1 MLYYMSSETKKSET
15 GHRDTKQG
23 IETSAGRARSKNM
36 PFYET
41 RELGLSLDNTPSF
54 NDPVTKLPSITSLF
68 SDFKPIFSD
77 PAGVTIIYVHLDS
90 NELVED
96 KFGGETLDV
105 YDQLVANFLSGIAK
119 TIRRESGTCVVA
131 KAFADDF
138 ILIKPY
144 RGEDSDLSSRITDGL
159 ARHISAVDDDLSG
172 IHQAYIG
179 QDSVTHY
186 DKFHP
191 EHLLYRG
198 IQKAHKQ
205 ATNVERQEL
214 DIKVRAIDRC
224 LRDDEA
230 FQMVYQP
237 IVNCRTGRVFA
248 YESLVRCQDDLLRNP
263 LVLLSTAEKSGRLR
277 QLTRVLRKQSVANF
291 NDVGNHILLFINV
304 HPEDFEDPQLLAI
317 EPHIAEFAD
326 RIVFEI
332 TERAAISDFERF
344 RNNLQI
350 LRDAK
355 IRIAIDDLG
364 SGYAALNAA
373 VELRPEFLKLD
384 MNLIR
389 GIDANNIRQNL
400 IKKIVDFAN
409 ESGSRI
415 IAEGVETAEEYQ
427 TVVQLGCHFVQGYYC
442 AKPAPRFR
450 TTEQIIIPAEFS
462 KVDASGE
469 INT

>member
-1 MLYYMSSETKKSET
+1 MSSATKRNDDNTHSRNRSENT
-15 GHRDTKQG
+15 
-23 IETSAGRARSKNM
+23 

-41 RELGLSLDNTPSF
+41 REFGLSLDSNPSF
-54 NDPVTKLPSITSLF
+54 FDPVTKLPSITSLF
-68 SDFKPIFSD
+68 ADFKPIFAD
-77 PAGVTIIYVHLDS
+77 PAGVTILYLHVES

-96 KFGGETLDV
+96 KFGGEALDV
-105 YDQLVANFLSGIAK
+105 YDQLIANFLASIAK
-119 TIRRESGTCVVA
+119 TIRRDCGTCVVA

-138 ILIKPY
+138 VLIKPY
-144 RGEDSDLSSRITDGL
+144 RGDDADLSSRITDSL
-159 ARHISAVDDDLSG
+159 TRHISAMDDELSG
-172 IHQAYIG
+172 IHQAFIG
-179 QDSVTHY
+179 QASVTHY

-214 DIKVRAIDRC
+214 DVKVRAIDRC
-224 LRDDEA
+224 LRNPEV
-230 FQMVYQP
+230 FSMVYQP

-248 YESLVRCQDDLLRNP
+248 YESLVRCQHELLRNP

-277 QLTRVLRKQSVANF
+277 QLTRILRKQSVANF
-291 NDVGNHILLFINV
+291 SDVGNHILLFINV
-304 HPEDFEDPQLLAI
+304 HPEDFEDPQLLEI
-317 EPHIAEFAD
+317 EPHIHQFAD

-344 RNNLQI
+344 RSHLQI
-350 LRDAK
+350 LRNAK

-450 TTEQIIIPAEFS
+450 TTEQIIIPADFIKNNDKS
-462 KVDASGE
+462 
-469 INT
+469 